1 MRKEYK
7 VQHYTLKALATV
19 CLMAAFVLGAQA
31 QQVEEFAL
39 VRENAFVLN
48 PAMAGTNGWIHGTAT
63 FRKQFTQL
71 DQSPYTAMLA
81 MDGQI
86 FGKNVG
92 VGGYLIHDQTGPT
105 GKSGVTVSAAYNLR
119 IFGKHEARAS
129 SGVAK
134 HNLSFGLAVSA
145 VQYRLRGDQLDV
157 NDANDPGLYTSKGNK
172 IFPDLSVGI
181 YYRYKKNF
189 YFGVSSPQLMGLNVN
204 YQGNDGLAKIRK
216 VQHLNVLVGGSI
228 EFAKGKFSIDP
239 VAAFRWVKNAPPQGD
254 IGLRFNMLHRIFFI
268 GANYRSINYA
278 VVEAGFRW
286 KEVFSLA
293 YAYQHNTTNYSRDM
307 GGTHEISVSFDIVRK
322 QNIPVAKQLFNPRF

>member
-1 MRKEYK
+1 MKKVYK
-7 VQHYTLKALATV
+7 VQHLTLKAVSTL
-19 CLMAAFVLGAQA
+19 CLMAAFVLGANA
-31 QQVEEFAL
+31 QQVEEFSL

-48 PAMAGTNGWIHGTAT
+48 PAMAGMTSWIHGTAT
-63 FRKQFTQL
+63 FRKQFTKL

-86 FGKNVG
+86 FGKNIG
-92 VGGYLIHDQTGPT
+92 IGGYFIQDQTGPT
-105 GKSGVTVSAAYNLR
+105 GKSGVTVAAAYNLP

-129 SGVAK
+129 NGKSK
-134 HNLSFGLAVSA
+134 HVLSIGLAVSA

-157 NDANDPGLYTSKGNK
+157 NDPNDPGLYTTKGNK
-172 IFPDLSVGI
+172 IFPDLSVGV

-189 YFGVSSPQLMGLNVN
+189 YVGVSSPQLMGLNVN
-204 YQGNDGLAKIRK
+204 YRGNDGFAKIRK
-216 VQHLNVLVGGSI
+216 VQHLNVLIGGSI
-228 EFAKGKFSIDP
+228 EFAKGKFSLDP

-293 YAYQHNTTNYSRDM
+293 YAYQHNVSNYTRDI
-307 GGTHEISVSFDIVRK
+307 GGTHEISISFDIVRK
-322 QNIPVAKQLFNPRF
+322 QNVPVGRQLFNPRF